1 MAQQVRKT
9 ELVVVPGNKRLNDLK
24 SSRDFSSIFW
34 IVMVVILLVLIGLP
48 LFWLLYRSFSLPKDG
63 GLTLNNYIEAFTTQ
77 RNLEAIQNSLILATS
92 VGVVSVL
99 IGVPLAW
106 AVTRTNMPLRGLMRI
121 LVLVGFTTPP
131 FLGGVAWMLLAGPN
145 SGELNKWFTSL
156 TGAEKGPLNIYSM
169 AGAVFVVSIYSYQYT
184 FLLVSSA
191 LELVSSEMEDAA
203 TVLGAGTF
211 TTTIRV
217 TIPLVLPSI
226 ISGFILSF
234 LEALALFGSPTL
246 LLVPARTPIITTQIW
261 QMFQFPPNI
270 ELASAFALPL
280 LGLTALLLWFQR
292 RLLARKNF
300 TSLTGKGGQKRTLNI
315 GPWRWFFL
323 GFCLLVSTLSLF
335 LPFFIL
341 LRASLSKAWG
351 KPFESS
357 NLTLQWYDDVLFKQ
371 PYTSLSIQNSLLF
384 SAGAAT
390 AAMVLG
396 IAIAYIVNRQ
406 LIRGWRILS
415 FVAIAPLVIP
425 GIVIAIGIFSAY
437 SRPPIVLYGT
447 AFILIVAYTTRFL
460 PMAFSN
466 SSDIFKSINPEMEQA
481 ARNLGSTQ
489 LGTVTKITVPL
500 VKRALMGGWMLVF
513 ILAIRELSCA
523 ILLFS
528 TNTQVMPTV
537 LFEMVNEGSFER
549 VAALGV
555 VMLVIIFAIV
565 GIGYKIIG
573 RDFLVDKR

>member
-1 MAQQVRKT
+1 MAEQVRKST
-9 ELVVVPGNKRLNDLK
+9 IAPTAEKRKNELRKG
-24 SSRDFSSIFW
+24 RDFSAFFW
-34 IVMVVILLVLIGLP
+34 LLMVAILLVLVGLP
-48 LFWLLYRSFSLPKDG
+48 IFYLLYRSFSLPKDG
-63 GLTLNNYIEAFTTQ
+63 GFTLNNYVEAFTNS
-77 RNLEAIQNSLILATS
+77 RYLESIKNSLILATS
-92 VGVVSVL
+92 VGVVSTL

-106 AVTRTNMPLRGLMRI
+106 AITRTNMPLRGLMRL

-131 FLGGVAWMLLAGPN
+131 FLGGIAWMLLAGPN
-145 SGELNKWFTSL
+145 SGELNKWIMGL
-156 TGAEKGPLNIYSM
+156 TGAEKGPINIYTM

-191 LELVSSEMEDAA
+191 LDLVSSEMEDAA
-203 TVLGAGTF
+203 MVLGAGTF
-211 TTTIRV
+211 KTTIKV
-217 TIPLVLPSI
+217 TIPLVMPSI

-246 LLVPARTPIITTQIW
+246 LLIPARTPIITSEIW
-261 QMFQFPPNI
+261 QMFQAPANI
-270 ELASAFALPL
+270 ELASAFSLPL

-292 RLLARKNF
+292 RLLAKRNF
-300 TSLTGKGGQKRTLNI
+300 TSLTGKGGAKRTLDI
-315 GPWRWFFL
+315 RGWRWAFL
-323 GFCLLVSTLSLF
+323 GFCLFMSTLSLF

-351 KPFESS
+351 RPLESS

-371 PYTSLSIQNSLLF
+371 PYTSLSIQNSLLY

-390 AAMVLG
+390 LAMFIG

-406 LIRGWRILS
+406 LVRGWRLLS
-415 FVAIAPLVIP
+415 FVAILPLVIP

-437 SRPPIVLYGT
+437 SRPPLVLYGT
-447 AFILIVAYTTRFL
+447 AFILIVAFTTRFM

-481 ARNLGSTQ
+481 ARNLGSSQ
-489 LGTVTKITVPL
+489 VGTVVRITVPL

-513 ILAIRELSCA
+513 ILAMRELSCA

-549 VAALGV
+549 VAAIGV
-555 VMLVIIFAIV
+555 VMLLIIFAV
-565 GIGYKIIG
+565 VAVGYKVIG
-573 RDFLVDKR
+573 KDFLVDKR